1 MSVKPIS
8 VRIESNNN
16 ANKIKVNE
24 PKKFNVVMYNDD
36 FTTMEFVVSVLVDI
50 FHKSEFEAERIMMAV
65 HRSGK
70 AIVGTYSY
78 DIAVSK
84 VTKAT
89 NRAKREGFPFRVTVE
104 EA

>member
-1 MSVKPIS
+1 MK
-8 VRIESNNN
+8 
-16 ANKIKVNE
+16 E
-24 PKKFNVVMYNDD
+24 PKNYKVVMYNDD